1 MSSVSAAMPAR
12 KGILGTP
19 LSLRQSDDKLSAV
32 TSSRDFE
39 KPRPQGEEKNPVPFV
54 QEDGFSDI
62 VLVVEGKRLYTSRSL
77 LCMSSPVLARMLAS
91 PEQKDQREFPLQG
104 KSYDTIHELLYIL
117 HPAYQ
122 RKVTDQTAF
131 QILPIAE
138 EYQIWNLKQRCEEIL
153 LNSLNMEK
161 SVKDDQLLRCLQIS
175 DTYKLFALWTKCLQL
190 CAKPNV
196 NLATLQRNPEYEH
209 ISRFLKSMLEA
220 FKTGVSETHR
230 SHNDG
235 SHVVVPRRGS
245 TTLIDETN
253 VRKTFV
259 TSHTQT
265 KF

>member
-122 RKVTDQTAF
+122 RKVTGKRWTFNRSQV
-131 QILPIAE
+131 E
-138 EYQIWNLKQRCEEIL
+138 ETQNLEKLVSYR
-153 LNSLNMEK
+153 NS
-161 SVKDDQLLRCLQIS
+161 
-175 DTYKLFALWTKCLQL
+175 FAL
-190 CAKPNV
+190 
-196 NLATLQRNPEYEH
+196 
-209 ISRFLKSMLEA
+209 FL
-220 FKTGVSETHR
+220 
-230 SHNDG
+230 
-235 SHVVVPRRGS
+235 
-245 TTLIDETN
+245 
-253 VRKTFV
+253 
-259 TSHTQT
+259 
-265 KF
+265 

>member
-19 LSLRQSDDKLSAV
+19 LSLRQSNDKLSAV

-39 KPRPQGEEKNPVPFV
+39 KPRSQGEEKNPVPFV

-122 RKVTDQTAF
+122 RKVTGKRWTFYRSQVEETQNLEKWF
-131 QILPIAE
+131 HIETVLHCFCNNRLHLIVPIDFKMD
-138 EYQIWNLKQRCEEIL
+138 IK
-153 LNSLNMEK
+153 
-161 SVKDDQLLRCLQIS
+161 VK
-175 DTYKLFALWTKCLQL
+175 KKKTKVL
-190 CAKPNV
+190 CREN
-196 NLATLQRNPEYEH
+196 
-209 ISRFLKSMLEA
+209 F
-220 FKTGVSETHR
+220 
-230 SHNDG
+230 
-235 SHVVVPRRGS
+235 
-245 TTLIDETN
+245 
-253 VRKTFV
+253 
-259 TSHTQT
+259 
-265 KF
+265 

>member
-39 KPRPQGEEKNPVPFV
+39 KPRHQGEEKNPVPFV

-122 RKVTDQTAF
+122 RKVTGKQRTFYRYKVKRYAKTRESGF
-131 QILPIAE
+131 I
-138 EYQIWNLKQRCEEIL
+138 LKQFCI
-153 LNSLNMEK
+153 NSL
-161 SVKDDQLLRCLQIS
+161 
-175 DTYKLFALWTKCLQL
+175 F
-190 CAKPNV
+190 
-196 NLATLQRNPEYEH
+196 
-209 ISRFLKSMLEA
+209 F
-220 FKTGVSETHR
+220 
-230 SHNDG
+230 
-235 SHVVVPRRGS
+235 
-245 TTLIDETN
+245 
-253 VRKTFV
+253 
-259 TSHTQT
+259 
-265 KF
+265 

>member
-1 MSSVSAAMPAR
+1 MSSVSSAMPAR

-39 KPRPQGEEKNPVPFV
+39 KLRPQGEEKNPVPFV

-122 RKVTDQTAF
+122 RKVTGKRWTFYRSQVEETHCF
-131 QILPIAE
+131 CNNRLHLIVPIDFTMD
-138 EYQIWNLKQRCEEIL
+138 IK
-153 LNSLNMEK
+153 
-161 SVKDDQLLRCLQIS
+161 VKKKKNQS
-175 DTYKLFALWTKCLQL
+175 S
-190 CAKPNV
+190 
-196 NLATLQRNPEYEH
+196 LQR
-209 ISRFLKSMLEA
+209 
-220 FKTGVSETHR
+220 
-230 SHNDG
+230 
-235 SHVVVPRRGS
+235 
-245 TTLIDETN
+245 
-253 VRKTFV
+253 
-259 TSHTQT
+259 